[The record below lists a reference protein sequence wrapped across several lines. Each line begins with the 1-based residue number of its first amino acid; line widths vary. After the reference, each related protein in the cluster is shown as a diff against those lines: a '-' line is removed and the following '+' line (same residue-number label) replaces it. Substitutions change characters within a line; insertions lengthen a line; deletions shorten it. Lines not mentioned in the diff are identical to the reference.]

1 MRCQVSYCDL
11 LLCQVLQGH
20 QMSRLQKSKSF
31 LRSLVAFI
39 EEEEVDTSRWSRR
52 QQKKG
57 KEKSLDSVGEKSS
70 ESWGDSSSRSHDHKS
85 PTTTSTLQD
94 SLPATQSITHDADIP
109 IKTTNKSK
117 KQQARH
123 VPDTEHPLSSPKP
136 GATPKVSLDDG
147 LNNSLDLTN
156 KDHSPQN
163 VEESTP
169 SIEIGNFKF
178 LATSLPPQ

>member
-1 MRCQVSYCDL
+1 
-11 LLCQVLQGH
+11 
-20 QMSRLQKSKSF
+20 MSRLQKSKSF

-52 QQKKG
+52 QQRKG
-57 KEKSLDSVGEKSS
+57 KEKSLDPVGEKSS
-70 ESWGDSSSRSHDHKS
+70 ESWGDSSSRSHHHKS
-85 PTTTSTLQD
+85 PTTTSTTLQD

-109 IKTTNKSK
+109 IKTTSKSK
-117 KQQARH
+117 KQQARRI
-123 VPDTEHPLSSPKP
+123 PDTESPLSSPKP
-136 GATPKVSLDDG
+136 GATPEVFLDDG
-147 LNNSLDLTN
+147 LNNSSDLTN
-156 KDHSPQN
+156 KNHSPQN

>member
-1 MRCQVSYCDL
+1 
-11 LLCQVLQGH
+11 
-20 QMSRLQKSKSF
+20 MSRLQKSKSF

-52 QQKKG
+52 QQRKG
-57 KEKSLDSVGEKSS
+57 KEKSFDSVGEKSS
-70 ESWGDSSSRSHDHKS
+70 ESWGDPSSRSHDHKS
-85 PTTTSTLQD
+85 PTRTSTTLQD
-94 SLPATQSITHDADIP
+94 STQLITRDADIP

-117 KQQARH
+117 KQRARH
-123 VPDTEHPLSSPKP
+123 VPDTENPLSSPKP
-136 GATPKVSLDDG
+136 GATPEVSLDDG
-147 LNNSLDLTN
+147 LNSSSGLTN